1 MHAHARLYP
10 QINQPT
16 TQTRQAFVQRAND
29 RSAPELY
36 YGSVQWALYLAF
48 ALLLL
53 GGCTRPLTSCCLR
66 LRRRA
71 ATTTSDAASETIVFL
86 LPASLLLLPLIGRH
100 LALSPWWLQNS
111 PAHPLRFVPYML
123 MGVVAADGL
132 RCVYVCVW

>member
-1 MHAHARLYP
+1 MHTCRHARLYP
-10 QINQPT
+10 QTNQPT
-16 TQTRQAFVQRAND
+16 IPLRQAFVQRAND

-71 ATTTSDAASETIVFL
+71 AATTTSDAASDAALSL
-86 LPASLLLLPLIGRH
+86 LCLSLLLLPLIGRH
-100 LALSPWWLQNS
+100 LALSPWWLQNR

-132 RCVYVCVW
+132 RCVY